1 MRICLALISLLYLSY
16 YNPCFGN
23 KRVEYALSEKDSV
36 ISREYSLITQIRG
49 QEITGICLINIS
61 LDSGVVGTVINE
73 MGVKAFDF
81 SYSNGKVNIFN
92 VVNPLNKW
100 YIRKILKKDFWFI
113 LSNLDETGCFKDAV
127 WKKRTLVQTSDN
139 KIVVDDNRYKITYTF
154 IPMRR
159 ITENNEYN

>member
-1 MRICLALISLLYLSY
+1 MRISLALISLLYLSY
-16 YNPCFGN
+16 SIPCFGN
-23 KRVEYALSEKDSV
+23 KKVECALSEKDSV
-36 ISREYSLITQIRG
+36 ISKEYSLITQIRG

-61 LDSGVVGTVINE
+61 LGTGVVGTVINE

-92 VVNPLNKW
+92 IVNPLNKW

-113 LSNLDETGCFKDAV
+113 LSNLDETGYFKDAV
-127 WKKRTLVQTSDN
+127 WKNRTLVQTSDN